1 MKKKSNSKCPA
12 SEKILSVGIS
22 TMSKQEILKEIFR
35 RAKQKRRTVI
45 FTPNPQMLLQAS
57 TSKRKSKL
65 LNSADFNIPDGIGVV
80 IASKLKNGKIK
91 KRISGIDIAEDILY
105 LSQKNRYKVFLLG
118 GKRGVA
124 KKAKQLLR
132 ARYPRLDIC
141 GTHHGY
147 FNKSGKDNDA
157 LIKTIN
163 QTSPDI
169 IFVCMGYPMQEEWII
184 KNADK
189 IKSAKVFIGLGGSLD
204 VWSGKI
210 HRAPAPFKI
219 LGLEWLYRTLK
230 EPKRARIFLDIP
242 IFLFK
247 VLKGRTTHKYSA
259 NISSSTV
266 KHTM

>member
-1 MKKKSNSKCPA
+1 MKKKQNSK
-12 SEKILSVGIS
+12 SYTTEKILTVNIS
-22 TMSKQEILKEIFR
+22 TLPKQEILKKIFL
-35 RAKQKRRTVI
+35 RAKQKKRTVI

-57 TSKRKSKL
+57 NSKRKSKL
-65 LNSADFNIPDGIGVV
+65 LNSADINIPDGIGVV
-80 IASKLKNGKIK
+80 IASKLTNGKIK
-91 KRISGIDIAEDILY
+91 KRISGIDIAEEILS
-105 LSQKNRYKVFLLG
+105 LSQKFGYKIFLLG
-118 GKRGVA
+118 AEKGTA
-124 KKAKQLLR
+124 KKAAKNIKKR
-132 ARYPRLDIC
+132 FPKIKIC

-219 LGLEWLYRTLK
+219 FGLEWLYRTVK
-230 EPKRARIFLDIP
+230 EPKRAKIFWDIP

-266 KHTM
+266 ERTM